1 MGFCAR
7 ICRRICGDLAR
18 GQSFLW
24 CDFSWEHHPVE
35 SEKLIHP
42 RQFFYRRSSLN
53 WWQRVT
59 AEAEEDEDFAHDF
72 TFFFVSLWVIDFPC
86 L

>member
-1 MGFCAR
+1 
-7 ICRRICGDLAR
+7 
-18 GQSFLW
+18 
-24 CDFSWEHHPVE
+24 
-35 SEKLIHP
+35 LIHP